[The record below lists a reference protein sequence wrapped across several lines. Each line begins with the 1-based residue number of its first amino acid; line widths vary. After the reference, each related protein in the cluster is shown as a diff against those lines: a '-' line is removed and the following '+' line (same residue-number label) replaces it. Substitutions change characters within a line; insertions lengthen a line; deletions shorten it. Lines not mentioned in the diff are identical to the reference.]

1 MRESRVVMTLSCV
14 KRVGRTREMGE
25 KGTRWV
31 QQSRVQ
37 KVKKKGRG
45 SRLGKHLPKWLD
57 YIGKSV

>member
-1 MRESRVVMTLSCV
+1 MILSCV

-57 YIGKSV
+57 YTGKSL